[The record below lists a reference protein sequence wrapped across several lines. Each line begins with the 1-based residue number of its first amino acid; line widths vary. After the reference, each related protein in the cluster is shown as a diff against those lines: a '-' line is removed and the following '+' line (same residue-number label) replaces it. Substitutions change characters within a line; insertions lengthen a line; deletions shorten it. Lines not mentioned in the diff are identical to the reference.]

1 MIQNNNLSF
10 GGVTKPY
17 ITAVKKERPVF
28 APVKRNLLY
37 IPGMPGAHLES
48 TDTEVR
54 IQPVTVWVDSEGYP
68 SLQKLKED
76 MAAWLIHEKEKEL
89 IFEDEADR
97 TYYAAVDGS
106 LDLEELVTA
115 GVGTIT
121 FICPDPYKYGEEQ
134 TVSWPESATIQTD
147 FTGKV
152 VGSTVENPHVA
163 KIAGASSLQSPSAFS
178 TEDSQAAYDLEMS
191 LNGSTRKVIFTANG
205 SISQHLTSF
214 NLISLI
220 ERKYG
225 TPIPG
230 ATTAEKVA
238 WLKANIT
245 QLTANGYIK
254 GTNKLANPTGI
265 ANFAGKVAGS
275 TVENPHLLKHNNS
288 GSATGLLSPSS
299 SNFTELSTA
308 NMSRVQSLDG
318 VTQAIT
324 TTVNGTQA
332 QTLFSFNLIE
342 YVQRKYGVTVPGAT
356 TADKVQWLRD
366 NVGRISCSWHGF
378 GSAPSGNT
386 AYFTF
391 AEGSTWFGSPYRQ
404 TSDSVIVLRWN
415 INSPGINNRIQAD
428 GFIHFLAYAEAS
440 NGTTASTINTDYV
453 ELEVELKAGQD
464 KASFTIWDTPSN
476 AWSSSVVT
484 KTNSSVSL
492 FGYMTTN
499 AARIDSNGFIHF
511 LAYAEPS
518 NGIAPSVIETDY
530 IELLVTTKLPHLPII
545 LNNKGTAETYPVIK
559 AIPKEPITFF
569 DMVKDNAYMRIGEP
583 IYEGMV
589 PVKPYDRILV
599 DSFSSMVG
607 WGALTAGS
615 VLPDGIVGGSMKT
628 TGGSFEAESFGTNP
642 NGWVGPAVKKSFS
655 EPLQDFAIDLE
666 VTSRNT
672 QGFTGK
678 LQAAFLDASNNVVM
692 SMALMDGAV
701 GIQENRAIFKLGERT
716 ILNEKGSNHGS
727 YNNETVHL
735 NFSRKGQEITAY
747 VYKQTGDV
755 RDGRIRQIYKDLLN
769 EYQTPIT
776 QIVVYMAKYK
786 EYSTFP
792 MSFNHLIVDKLYSL
806 SEMQIP
812 YIANP
817 GDIIEIDHFKSR
829 ILINGEDKK
838 DLKDFGASFFPLDKG
853 DNVLVLS
860 PFASLEKVDID
871 WRSRYK

>member
-1 MIQNNNLSF
+1 MLFSLSF
-10 GGVTKPY
+10 NG
-17 ITAVKKERPVF
+17 IKKDYLICERGKRRSAF
-28 APVKRNLLY
+28 APIKRNLLTVL
-37 IPGMPGAHLES
+37 GMPGAHLES

-54 IQPVTVWVDSEGYP
+54 VIQQPITINAKDRLDQRKLEEDLSDWLVTDQPV
-68 SLQKLKED
+68 
-76 MAAWLIHEKEKEL
+76 EL
-89 IFEDEADR
+89 IFDDEPDR
-97 TYYAAVDGS
+97 VYYAVVDGS
-106 LDLEELVTA
+106 LDIEDIA
-115 GVGTIT
+115 RFGKGTIT

-134 TVSWPESATIQTD
+134 TISWPESATIQTD

-152 VGSTVENPHVA
+152 AGSTVENPHVA
-163 KIAGASSLQSPSAFS
+163 KRTWGGASGANSLLSPSSFPTDFNQS
-178 TEDSQAAYDLEMS
+178 DF
-191 LNGSTRKVIFTANG
+191 NGLKVFDGTNAVLFNTGYNNIPQQL
-205 SISQHLTSF
+205 SSF

-245 QLTANGYIK
+245 QLTANWHGK
-254 GTNKLANPTGI
+254 GTNKLSNPIGT
-265 ANFAGKVAGS
+265 ANFSGKVSGS
-275 TVENPHLLKHNNS
+275 TVENPHLAKISGANS
-288 GSATGLLSPSS
+288 LQAP
-299 SNFTELSTA
+299 SNFTSEDSQAAYDLEKTL
-308 NMSRVQSLDG
+308 NG
-318 VTQAIT
+318 VTRNVIYASSGNI
-324 TTVNGTQA
+324 A
-332 QTLFSFNLIE
+332 QHLFSFNLIE

-499 AARIDSNGFIHF
+499 TARIDSNGFIHF

-559 AIPKEPITFF
+559 AIPKEPITFL

-589 PVKPYDRILV
+589 PTKAYDRILV
-599 DSFSSMVG
+599 DSFASMVG

-615 VLPDGIVGGSMKT
+615 VLPDGIVGGNMKT
-628 TGGSFEAESFGTNP
+628 TGGSFEADSFGNNP

-701 GIQENRAIFKLGERT
+701 GVQENRAIFKLGERS

-735 NFSRKGQEITAY
+735 NFTRKGQEITAY